1 MLDTNIEVQEQNSLQ
16 SANTELITE
25 VPTNNTAGGVLAGGS
40 EFNELLVEQ
49 SAGKLNDDDTVDD
62 SREASQ
68 ELGEQGKKGDEDI
81 PVENVEQDGGA
92 LSQLEYKITYLAQDD
107 DQLVNPDRIK
117 SAVKRYIDN
126 YHSEGMKK
134 YKQLFKTLYQKY
146 SSKRYIIDNTDSEII
161 VSKSSDKAGS
171 KRDIVFEISKPEYI
185 FYNKDNNLLN
195 MKYNISNKRSQLL
208 LKYQSLVNKLD
219 VHPEE
224 KKEFEKA
231 RKKFIDLLE
240 RYYIFT
246 LYHNQI
252 NNISLEGKSNIVVQE
267 LQGFLKENTEK
278 GYLLDGNLY
287 SIDNSLIERINT
299 INSSRLDKYNELMVK
314 LQGAKSLMEASKRQ
328 TEAGKTEAGKE
339 SKSDKKQKL
348 IEEIKEYLKSN
359 SENAKL
365 NNEIKDAVRVQN
377 TYVDYIISK
386 VPSN

>member
-25 VPTNNTAGGVLAGGS
+25 VPTNNNAGGVLAGGS
-40 EFNELLVEQ
+40 EFEELLVEQ
-49 SAGKLNDDDTVDD
+49 SAGKLDDDDTVDD

-68 ELGEQGKKGDEDI
+68 EQGEQGKKGEQAI
-81 PVENVEQDGGA
+81 PVENAEQDGGA
-92 LSQLEYKITYLAQDD
+92 LTQLEYKITYLAQDD

-185 FYNKDNNLLN
+185 L
-195 MKYNISNKRSQLL
+195 YNISNKRSQLL

-278 GYLLDGNLY
+278 EYLLDGNLY

-314 LQGAKSLMEASKRQ
+314 LQGAKSLMEANKRQ

>member
-25 VPTNNTAGGVLAGGS
+25 VPKNNNASDVLDGGS
-40 EFNELLVEQ
+40 EFDELLVEQ
-49 SAGKLNDDDTVDD
+49 SAGKLDNDIVDD
-62 SREASQ
+62 SRKASQ
-68 ELGEQGKKGDEDI
+68 EQGEEQGEQGTLG
-81 PVENVEQDGGA
+81 ENTEQDGGA
-92 LSQLEYKITYLAQDD
+92 LTQLEYKITYLAQDD
-107 DQLVNPDRIK
+107 AQLVNPDKIK
-117 SAVKRYIDN
+117 SAVKKYIEN
-126 YHSEGMKK
+126 YYSEGMKK

-146 SSKRYIIDNTDSEII
+146 SSKRYIIDNTDTEII

-219 VHPEE
+219 VQTEE

-278 GYLLDGNLY
+278 EYLLDGNLY

-314 LQGAKSLMEASKRQ
+314 LQGAKSLLDANKSQ

-339 SKSDKKQKL
+339 SKSDKKLKL